1 MKNIALIIIS
11 VLYFAQA
18 QAYEYEGVRFPKDS
32 ILAGKTLIGSRHFLV
47 TKIDTLENTL
57 FYRCSYYGDSGA
69 CSITFNFG
77 QMHVFYYY
85 DNAKEQSI
93 GFKNK
98 CAKITNSRYS
108 MSIPDGS
115 NENEQ
120 RFIDYQNLV
129 VVSKNDDNMV
139 MVVVADIP
147 DSIMQNINKYPELVE
162 LKDTYDAFHQG
173 GYTY

>member
-120 RFIDYQNLV
+120 RIIRKTKCSCETKRKVLSAKRKVLFSSL
-129 VVSKNDDNMV
+129 
-139 MVVVADIP
+139 P
-147 DSIMQNINKYPELVE
+147 LSIFALIITHGRHILR
-162 LKDTYDAFHQG
+162 F
-173 GYTY
+173 